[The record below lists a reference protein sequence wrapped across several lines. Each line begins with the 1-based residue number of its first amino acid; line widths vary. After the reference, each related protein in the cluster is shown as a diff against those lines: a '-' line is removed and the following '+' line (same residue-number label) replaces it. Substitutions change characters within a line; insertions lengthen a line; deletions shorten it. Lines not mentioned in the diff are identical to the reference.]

1 MRPLKIQSLRITRPL
16 NCFMAA
22 TAVLIGGLVAGDL
35 TQPTYQLN
43 VSLAALAA
51 FMITGAGNT
60 INDVYDIEI
69 DRVNAPNRPLPSGQI
84 SLYQAKTLSI
94 TLFAAGV
101 LLSITINIICFL
113 IALINS
119 IVLFYYAKDLKRIP
133 FAGNAAVGVLV
144 GSTFLFGGAAVE
156 GLTIASILFVLA
168 GTATL
173 GREVAKDIEDIEGD
187 KGVAR
192 TIATE
197 LGVKKASTAAVIPTI
212 IAVLMSPFPFTLG
225 IFGVEYLLL
234 VMAAN
239 IVFLAGGLEL
249 YLNQSVEA
257 ATRFQRKSKLAMFLA
272 LASFIVGSL
281 M

>member
-1 MRPLKIQSLRITRPL
+1 M
-16 NCFMAA
+16 
-22 TAVLIGGLVAGDL
+22 AGDL